1 MATYAQITAYR
12 PQDIDESLEAMR
24 DALQYFHREHDQRAI
39 FLRAYY
45 LITIAMH
52 CAVNRQA
59 PYTTRMFFDAQWIRK
74 LAGKFGALYFQS
86 LTTADRPGERAWKH
100 AHRLAENDQGS
111 VLQDLLLGLNAHINY
126 DLAYGIYLNMLE
138 FGDDRDHLL
147 LPRRKFDHDQV
158 NSVLVDTMPRVE
170 QVLTRDYGGEVLALG
185 TIAGSFDEVLAG
197 AGLKYYRERVWWSA
211 VSYLSA
217 TNEEERGLVTTRLDW
232 ESGQLAGVIAG
243 EENIVQRT
251 LSRLANLLSKREFG
265 DLQLERETALAQLR
279 SAPRSVIQHL
289 ADGAE

>member
-1 MATYAQITAYR
+1 MATYTQITAYR

-24 DALQYFHREHDQRAI
+24 DALHYFHKEHDQRAI

-52 CAVNRQA
+52 RAINRQE
-59 PYTTRMFFDAQWIRK
+59 PYTARMFFDASWIRK
-74 LAGKFGALYFQS
+74 LAGKFGALYFES
-86 LTTADRPGERAWKH
+86 LTTDDRPGERAWKV
-100 AHRLAENDQGS
+100 AHRLAEHDQGS

-126 DLAYGIYLNMLE
+126 DLAYGIYLNMRE

-158 NSVLVDTMPRVE
+158 NSVLVDTIPQVE

-185 TIAGSFDEVLAG
+185 TLAGSLDEILAG

-211 VSYLSA
+211 VAYLSA
-217 TNEEERGLVTTRLDW
+217 KNDEERSLVTKRLDW
-232 ESGQLAGVIAG
+232 ESAQVATVISG
-243 EENIVQRT
+243 EASIVQRT
-251 LSRLANLLSKREFG
+251 LARLANLLSKREFG
-265 DLQLERETALAQLR
+265 NLPLERETPVPQLVRLAA
-279 SAPRSVIQHL
+279 S
-289 ADGAE
+289 

>member
-24 DALQYFHREHDQRAI
+24 DALHYFHREHDQRAI

-52 CAVNRQA
+52 CAVNRLP
-59 PYTTRMFFDAQWIRK
+59 PYSTRMFFDAAWMRK

-86 LTTADRPGERAWKH
+86 LTTDVRPDERAWKI
-100 AHRLAENDQGS
+100 AHRLAEHDQGS

-126 DLAYGIYLNMLE
+126 DLAYGIYLNMRE

-158 NSVLVDTMPRVE
+158 NNVLVDTLPRVE

-185 TIAGSFDEVLAG
+185 TLAGSFDEVLAG

-211 VSYLSA
+211 VAYLSA
-217 TNEEERGLVTTRLDW
+217 RSEEERTLVTKRLDA
-232 ESGQLAGVIAG
+232 ESAQLANVVAG
-243 EENIVQRT
+243 EENVLQRA
-251 LSRLANLLSKREFG
+251 LGRLANLLSKREFG
-265 DLQLERETALAQLR
+265 RLELEREAALAQPEQV
-279 SAPRSVIQHL
+279 AAHP
-289 ADGAE
+289 

>member
-24 DALQYFHREHDQRAI
+24 DALHYFHREHDQRAI

-52 CAVNRQA
+52 AAVNRQP
-59 PYTTRMFFDAQWIRK
+59 PYTTRLFFDVQWIRK

-86 LTTADRPGERAWKH
+86 LTTDERPGERAWKT
-100 AHRLAENDQGS
+100 AHRLAERDQGS

-126 DLAYGIYLNMLE
+126 DLAYGIYLNMVE
-138 FGDDRDHLL
+138 FGDNRDHLL

-158 NSVLVDTMPRVE
+158 NAVLVDTMPRVE

-185 TIAGSFDEVLAG
+185 TLAGSFDEVLAG
-197 AGLKYYRERVWWSA
+197 AGLKFYRERVWWSA

-217 TNEEERGLVTTRLDW
+217 RNDEERGLVTARLDT
-232 ESGQLAGVIAG
+232 ESGQLANVLAA
-243 EENIVQRT
+243 EANPLQRT
-251 LSRLANLLSKREFG
+251 LARFANLFSKREFG
-265 DLQLERETALAQLR
+265 AVELERETPV
-279 SAPRSVIQHL
+279 PRAVPI
-289 ADGAE
+289 AVAV